1 MKMAVLF
8 GIFAPILLS
17 FFLAL
22 IPKDWKE
29 LFFPLA
35 IFGSTIPVATAVYLY
50 FNFQGR
56 DEIPWIKP
64 YGINWVIEVDG
75 VSAIMVLLTSI
86 LVPLAILSSSA
97 SLRETKGFLISILVI
112 ESAVVGVFTSGD
124 LLSFFLFFEAILV
137 PMYFLIGIWGGENRK
152 YATIKF
158 ILYTVFGSI
167 FMLAGI
173 VMVGLLVGQQFGRLG
188 FDFITV
194 GDLVLSSQHQKI
206 LFLLFT
212 FAFAVKVPIFPF
224 HTWLPDAHVEAPTAG
239 SILLAGVLLKLGAY
253 GMVTISIPFFPEG
266 FFAYRD
272 YLALLG
278 VIGIIYGAAVAIPQ
292 KDIKKLVAYSSVS
305 HMGFIV
311 LGISSGTSDA
321 MTGALLH
328 MVNHGITTGALFML
342 VGFLYDRRHTRDMSE
357 FGGIKTIMPL
367 YAAAFLIT
375 SLASIGLPG
384 LNGFVGE
391 FLILMGTYWDFYYT
405 NLIFKLSPII
415 AAIGVVLAAIYM
427 LGAYEKIFTGP
438 LKNQENES
446 LNDLSLRE
454 KLSIGPLVLLMIL
467 FGLYPNIIERV
478 INGWVGGYSIR
489 FEMMSY
495 DYLESMSLYIQGLF

>member
-17 FFLAL
+17 FILAL

-35 IFGSTIPVATAVYLY
+35 IFGSTIPVATALYLY
-50 FNFQGR
+50 FNFEGR

-75 VSAIMVLLTSI
+75 VSAIMVLLTAI

-188 FDFITV
+188 FDFLTV
-194 GDLVLSSQHQKI
+194 GDLVLSAQHQKI
-206 LFLLFT
+206 LFCY
-212 FAFAVKVPIFPF
+212 VGGR
-224 HTWLPDAHVEAPTAG
+224 AG
-239 SILLAGVLLKLGAY
+239 S
-253 GMVTISIPFFPEG
+253 P
-266 FFAYRD
+266 
-272 YLALLG
+272 
-278 VIGIIYGAAVAIPQ
+278 
-292 KDIKKLVAYSSVS
+292 
-305 HMGFIV
+305 
-311 LGISSGTSDA
+311 
-321 MTGALLH
+321 
-328 MVNHGITTGALFML
+328 
-342 VGFLYDRRHTRDMSE
+342 
-357 FGGIKTIMPL
+357 
-367 YAAAFLIT
+367 
-375 SLASIGLPG
+375 
-384 LNGFVGE
+384 
-391 FLILMGTYWDFYYT
+391 
-405 NLIFKLSPII
+405 
-415 AAIGVVLAAIYM
+415 
-427 LGAYEKIFTGP
+427 
-438 LKNQENES
+438 
-446 LNDLSLRE
+446 
-454 KLSIGPLVLLMIL
+454 
-467 FGLYPNIIERV
+467 
-478 INGWVGGYSIR
+478 
-489 FEMMSY
+489 
-495 DYLESMSLYIQGLF
+495 

>member
-17 FFLAL
+17 FILAL

-35 IFGSTIPVATAVYLY
+35 IFGSTIPVATALYLY
-50 FNFQGR
+50 FNFEGR

-75 VSAIMVLLTSI
+75 VSTIMVLLTSI

-188 FDFITV
+188 FDFLTV
-194 GDLVLSSQHQKI
+194 GDLVLSAQHQKI
-206 LFLLFT
+206 LFLL
-212 FAFAVKVPIFPF
+212 
-224 HTWLPDAHVEAPTAG
+224 
-239 SILLAGVLLKLGAY
+239 S
-253 GMVTISIPFFPEG
+253 
-266 FFAYRD
+266 
-272 YLALLG
+272 
-278 VIGIIYGAAVAIPQ
+278 
-292 KDIKKLVAYSSVS
+292 
-305 HMGFIV
+305 
-311 LGISSGTSDA
+311 
-321 MTGALLH
+321 
-328 MVNHGITTGALFML
+328 
-342 VGFLYDRRHTRDMSE
+342 
-357 FGGIKTIMPL
+357 
-367 YAAAFLIT
+367 
-375 SLASIGLPG
+375 
-384 LNGFVGE
+384 
-391 FLILMGTYWDFYYT
+391 
-405 NLIFKLSPII
+405 
-415 AAIGVVLAAIYM
+415 
-427 LGAYEKIFTGP
+427 
-438 LKNQENES
+438 
-446 LNDLSLRE
+446 
-454 KLSIGPLVLLMIL
+454 
-467 FGLYPNIIERV
+467 
-478 INGWVGGYSIR
+478 
-489 FEMMSY
+489 
-495 DYLESMSLYIQGLF
+495 

>member
-17 FFLAL
+17 FILAL

-35 IFGSTIPVATAVYLY
+35 IFGSTIPVATALYLY
-50 FNFQGR
+50 FNFEGR

-75 VSAIMVLLTSI
+75 VSAIMVLLTAI

-188 FDFITV
+188 FDFLTV
-194 GDLVLSSQHQKI
+194 GDLVLSAQHQK
-206 LFLLFT
+206 
-212 FAFAVKVPIFPF
+212 
-224 HTWLPDAHVEAPTAG
+224 
-239 SILLAGVLLKLGAY
+239 
-253 GMVTISIPFFPEG
+253 
-266 FFAYRD
+266 
-272 YLALLG
+272 
-278 VIGIIYGAAVAIPQ
+278 
-292 KDIKKLVAYSSVS
+292 
-305 HMGFIV
+305 
-311 LGISSGTSDA
+311 
-321 MTGALLH
+321 
-328 MVNHGITTGALFML
+328 
-342 VGFLYDRRHTRDMSE
+342 
-357 FGGIKTIMPL
+357 
-367 YAAAFLIT
+367 
-375 SLASIGLPG
+375 
-384 LNGFVGE
+384 
-391 FLILMGTYWDFYYT
+391 
-405 NLIFKLSPII
+405 NLIFTFYFCFCRKGPNLSFPHMV
-415 AAIGVVLAAIYM
+415 A
-427 LGAYEKIFTGP
+427 
-438 LKNQENES
+438 
-446 LNDLSLRE
+446 
-454 KLSIGPLVLLMIL
+454 
-467 FGLYPNIIERV
+467 
-478 INGWVGGYSIR
+478 
-489 FEMMSY
+489 
-495 DYLESMSLYIQGLF
+495 

>member
-17 FFLAL
+17 FILAL

-35 IFGSTIPVATAVYLY
+35 IFGSTIPVATALYLY
-50 FNFQGR
+50 FNFEGR

-75 VSAIMVLLTSI
+75 VSAIMVLLTAI

-188 FDFITV
+188 FDFLTV
-194 GDLVLSSQHQKI
+194 GDLVLSAQHQKI

-212 FAFAVKVPIFPF
+212 FAFAVKIPIFPF
-224 HTWLPDAHVEAPTAG
+224 HTW
-239 SILLAGVLLKLGAY
+239 
-253 GMVTISIPFFPEG
+253 
-266 FFAYRD
+266 
-272 YLALLG
+272 
-278 VIGIIYGAAVAIPQ
+278 
-292 KDIKKLVAYSSVS
+292 
-305 HMGFIV
+305 
-311 LGISSGTSDA
+311 
-321 MTGALLH
+321 
-328 MVNHGITTGALFML
+328 
-342 VGFLYDRRHTRDMSE
+342 
-357 FGGIKTIMPL
+357 
-367 YAAAFLIT
+367 
-375 SLASIGLPG
+375 
-384 LNGFVGE
+384 
-391 FLILMGTYWDFYYT
+391 
-405 NLIFKLSPII
+405 
-415 AAIGVVLAAIYM
+415 
-427 LGAYEKIFTGP
+427 
-438 LKNQENES
+438 
-446 LNDLSLRE
+446 
-454 KLSIGPLVLLMIL
+454 
-467 FGLYPNIIERV
+467 
-478 INGWVGGYSIR
+478 
-489 FEMMSY
+489 
-495 DYLESMSLYIQGLF
+495 